1 MPGAV
6 LRQRIRTP
14 SRRRATAV
22 TSKVVATVGRE
33 GVGHSLDPKC
43 NPVLEAK
50 WEEIEG
56 PLDVWPLET
65 DLFCPI
71 SNPNVKIEPPFFLPV
86 SSLSL

>member
-1 MPGAV
+1 M
-6 LRQRIRTP
+6 
-14 SRRRATAV
+14 
-22 TSKVVATVGRE
+22 GRE

-71 SNPNVKIEPPFFLPV
+71 SNPNVKIEPPLLFFFFTSPHSV
-86 SSLSL
+86 N